1 MSTVLVITQ
10 VYVPDP
16 ASVGQHLHDVSL
28 ELVKQGKRVVVFT
41 PTGGYDE
48 PDRRY
53 TRREILDGV
62 EIIRFPFCAFGKNP
76 LFLRLFSGI
85 SLVLQCMVFGLF
97 IKGLTH
103 IFISTA
109 PPMSSLGALFIRLFR
124 QARIVYWVMDLNP
137 DQLVAI
143 EKLSEHSL
151 IVRFSDAVNRLI
163 LRYAY
168 RVIALDEFMAKR
180 LAKKSILGHR
190 LLVIPPWPYENQLA
204 AINHS
209 DNPFR
214 KKHNFGDKFVVMYS
228 GNISFVHPIDT
239 LLDVAKRVKEDD
251 RLIFVFIGS
260 EKERRNIDRYAL
272 RNRLLNVKTLPY
284 VPLNETQFSLSAA
297 DLHVVTMGDA
307 MVGCVHPC
315 KVYGVM
321 SVGRPFLMFGPQNC
335 HVGEIVKRY
344 GVGWAIEHGKVDEAA
359 QLLRKISS
367 LPNKELM
374 RLGDRARNVV
384 EEKYLRKVLCL
395 KFCEAFE
402 T

>member
-1 MSTVLVITQ
+1 MKPS
-10 VYVPDP
+10 
-16 ASVGQHLHDVSL
+16 
-28 ELVKQGKRVVVFT
+28 
-41 PTGGYDE
+41 
-48 PDRRY
+48 RRY
-53 TRREILDGV
+53 IRRETLNGV
-62 EIIRFPFCAFGKNP
+62 KIIRFPFCAFGKDP

-97 IKGLTH
+97 IKDLTH
-103 IFISTA
+103 ILISTA

-124 QARIVYWVMDLNP
+124 RVRIVYWVMDLNP

-143 EKLSEHSL
+143 KKLSEHSL
-151 IVRFSDAVNRLI
+151 IVRFSDAVNCLI
-163 LRYAY
+163 FRYAY

-204 AINHS
+204 AINHA

-214 KKHNFGDKFVVMYS
+214 GKHNFGDKFVVMYS
-228 GNISFVHPIDT
+228 GNISSVHPIDT
-239 LLDVAKRVKEDD
+239 LLDVAKRVKEDN
-251 RLIFVFIGS
+251 RLLFVFIGS
-260 EKERRNIDRYAL
+260 EKERRKIDRYAH

-284 VPLNETQFSLSAA
+284 VPLSETQFSLSAA
-297 DLHVVTMGDA
+297 DVHVVTMGDA

-321 SVGRPFLMFGPQNC
+321 SVGRPFLMFGPQTS
-335 HVGEIVKRY
+335 HIGEIVNRY
-344 GVGWAIEHGKVDEAA
+344 GVGWVIRHGKVDEAA
-359 QLLRKISS
+359 QLLQEISS

-374 RLGDRARNVV
+374 RLGDRARNIV

-395 KFCEAFE
+395 KFCEAFKM
-402 T
+402 